1 MKVVLVGSDLLIAS
15 RIAAAADAATVPFLR
30 VEEPADVPVIEAGDL
45 VLVDWGDRKADWA
58 DTLQMLAS
66 TSAGRRVRLFGPHTD
81 LDAHAA
87 AAAAGLGPMLA
98 RSNLVA
104 GIHALIRGER

>member
-1 MKVVLVGSDLLIAS
+1 MKVVLVGSDLMIGS
-15 RIAAAADAATVPFLR
+15 RIAAAADAAIVPFLR
-30 VEEPADVPVIEAGDL
+30 VDGPGDLPALESDDL
-45 VLVDWGDRKADWA
+45 VLVDWAQRTAEWQETLKA
-58 DTLQMLAS
+58 LRAS
-66 TSAGRRVRLFGPHTD
+66 PIGPRLRLFGPHTD

-104 GIHALIRGER
+104 GIHALIRSDR